1 MVLLSISVTE
11 LLCSFKI
18 IKDVSTFVEWKFL
31 LFYFLSESIP
41 SLTIACFLN
50 SGNQRRITHTPRDSY
65 DNMGGHNSSHAE
77 RDRKMRRSR
86 TNNTSRRSDAGIEG
100 SFSNLN
106 IKRGYNSD
114 DSEYGNFNPNLYAH
128 RR

>member
-1 MVLLSISVTE
+1 MLLGISVTE

-50 SGNQRRITHTPRDSY
+50 SGNERKRKIHTPRDSF
-65 DNMGGHNSSHAE
+65 DNTGGQNSSHAE

-86 TNNTSRRSDAGIEG
+86 TNDTSRRSDAGIEG

-114 DSEYGNFNPNLYAH
+114 DSEYGNFNPNLYAL